1 METAEQRVKRWIRP
15 SILES
20 STYHVPDSSGL
31 IKLDAMENPYSWP
44 EDIKQAW
51 LQKLSQVNVNRYP
64 DADASVLKEK
74 LSKTFAIPVD
84 QGVMLGNGSDEIIQI
99 IAMAVAKPDVV
110 FLAPEP
116 GFVMYRVI
124 ADLVRAEYIGVPLK
138 ADDFSLDLDA
148 MLQAIERY
156 QPAVVFLAWP
166 NNPTGNLFHID
177 TIEKIITSA
186 PGLVVLDEA
195 YHVFAEHSFM
205 PQLPQYEN
213 VLIMRTL
220 SKLGLAG
227 LRLGVLVGPNCWLNE
242 FEKLRLPYNINVLT
256 QCSAEFILDY
266 INVLDQQAAQIR
278 KDREYV
284 FTELKLMP
292 GVQVWP
298 SAANFI
304 LFKTKSICANDVFK
318 GLKDAGILLKKLH
331 GSHTWLENCLRV
343 TIGTSDEN
351 NAFLKALKKIL

>member
-20 STYHVPDSSGL
+20 STYHVPDSSGF
-31 IKLDAMENPYSWP
+31 IKLNAMENPYSWP

-64 DADASVLKEK
+64 DADASGLKEK
-74 LSKTFAIPVD
+74 LYKTFAIPVD
-84 QGVMLGNGSDEIIQI
+84 QAVMLGNGSDEIIQI

-110 FLAPEP
+110 FIAPEP

-138 ADDFSLDLDA
+138 ANDFSLDLDA

-266 INVLDQQAAQIR
+266 ISVLDQQAAQIR

-304 LFKTKSICANDVFK
+304 LFKTNSICANDVFK

-331 GSHTWLENCLRV
+331 GSHTLLENCLRV